1 MHGLIYLF
9 IWAEDSFL
17 HNIQSTHICIFQ
29 IFSDICAPMEVQNF
43 SYLQE
48 LNDVQ
53 RAAVEKTDGP
63 IMVIAGPGSGKTR
76 VLTYK
81 IAHLINLGVNPG
93 RILALTF
100 TNKAA
105 REMKDRIERVVGHSA
120 QRVWAGTFHSIFAR
134 ILRVEAHRIGFPNDF
149 TIYDTDDTKSV
160 IEEIIKSMNL
170 DKKVYVPGQ
179 VRSRISAAKSN
190 LITPKAYAANEEIL
204 ALDRMN
210 RRPLIYQIYEK
221 YVAKCKRAG
230 AMDFDD
236 LLMNMFKLLYQN
248 PDNVREKYQ
257 RQFQYLLVDEFQD
270 TNYLQYEIM
279 KLFTLYPDSPRNL
292 TIVGDDAQ
300 SIYSF
305 RGATIENILQFESD
319 FPDLSI
325 FKLEQNYRSTKYIV
339 NAANEVINFNKRQL
353 QKQIWTAKGE
363 GQKIKVIKTMSEIEE
378 GQRVADTIVEQKN
391 RYNLRNS
398 DFAVLYRTNAQSRIF
413 EEQFRKYNIPY
424 RIYGGTSFY
433 QRKEIKDLVAYMR
446 LTVNDKDD
454 EALKRVINYPRRGI
468 GDSTVE
474 QIAQIAND
482 NEISMWEV
490 INSIDFHARARKSVG
505 DFVSLIKSCKEKNAK
520 SNAYDTAA
528 LIAARSG
535 IIDVLKQDGSLEAQ
549 SRIENINSL
558 LDGIKEFVERD
569 VLEEGE
575 NVIVEKTLSAFLQTI
590 SLMTDSDTEEGDRDV
605 VSMMSIHAA
614 KGLEFKSVF
623 IVGLEE
629 NLFPSFMTLSDPNQI
644 DEERRLFYV
653 AITRAEQLLTLTY
666 ANNRYQFGQMRFN
679 DPSRFLEEI
688 SDGNIDP
695 LSAITKETTKKAFG
709 EPKLLGSFKAPALKK
724 AMPQVDPSTFKPSAV
739 ELIKP
744 GVNILHLKF
753 GKGLVKSVDER
764 QVATIYFEELDED
777 REKRI
782 MLQYAKLQ
790 VID

>member
-1 MHGLIYLF
+1 M
-9 IWAEDSFL
+9 
-17 HNIQSTHICIFQ
+17 Q
-29 IFSDICAPMEVQNF
+29 VQNF

-81 IAHLINLGVNPG
+81 IAHLINIGVNPG

-105 REMKDRIERVVGHSA
+105 REMKDRIERVVGPSA
-120 QRVWAGTFHSIFAR
+120 QKVWAGTFHSIFAR
-134 ILRVEAHRIGFPNDF
+134 ILRVEAHRIDFPNDF

-204 ALDRMN
+204 SLDRMN

-221 YVAKCKRAG
+221 YVAKCKRSG

-279 KLFTLYPDSPRNL
+279 KLFALYPESPRNL

-305 RGATIENILQFESD
+305 RGATIENILQFETD
-319 FPDLSI
+319 FPDLST
-325 FKLEQNYRSTKYIV
+325 FKLEQNYRSTEFIV

-353 QKQIWTAKGE
+353 QKKIWTEKGK
-363 GQKIKVIKTMSEIEE
+363 GQKIRIIKAMTETEE
-378 GQRVADTIVEQKN
+378 GKRVADTIVEHKN
-391 RYNLRNS
+391 RFNLRNS
-398 DFAVLYRTNAQSRIF
+398 DFAILYRTNAQSRIF
-413 EEQFRKYNIPY
+413 EEQFRRHNIPY
-424 RIYGGTSFY
+424 RIYGGMSFY

-446 LTVNDKDD
+446 LTINDKDD

-468 GDSTVE
+468 GDSTVD

-490 INSIDFHARARKSVG
+490 LNAMEFNARAKKSIG
-505 DFVSLIKSCKEKNAK
+505 DFVGLIRSFKEKNAT
-520 SNAYDTAA
+520 SNAYDTA
-528 LIAARSG
+528 LFITSRSG
-535 IIDVLKQDGSLEAQ
+535 IIEVLKQDGSLEAQ
-549 SRIENINSL
+549 ARMENINSL

-569 VLEEGE
+569 VMADDETE
-575 NVIVEKTLSAFLQTI
+575 VSEKSLSVFLQTI
-590 SLMTDSDTEEGDRDV
+590 SLMTDSDNEEGETDV

-623 IVGLEE
+623 IVGMEE

-653 AITRAEQLLTLTY
+653 AITRAEQYLTLSF
-666 ANNRYQFGQMRFN
+666 ANSRYQFGQNRFN

-688 SDGNIDP
+688 SEANIDP
-695 LSAITKETTKKAFG
+695 LSAISKEEPKKGFG
-709 EPKLLGSFKAPALKK
+709 EPKLLGNFKPVALKK
-724 AMPQVDPSTFKPSAV
+724 AMPQIDQSSFKPSPANM
-739 ELIKP
+739 IKA
-744 GVNILHLKF
+744 GLSVIHLKF

-764 QVATIYFEELDED
+764 QVATIFFEDLSED
-777 REKRI
+777 QEKRI

-790 VID
+790 IVE

>member
-1 MHGLIYLF
+1 MRVKT
-9 IWAEDSFL
+9 
-17 HNIQSTHICIFQ
+17 N
-29 IFSDICAPMEVQNF
+29 

-63 IMVIAGPGSGKTR
+63 ILVISGPGSGKTR

-81 IAHLINLGVNPG
+81 IAHLINIGVNPG

-105 REMKDRIERVVGHSA
+105 REMKDRIESVVGPSA
-120 QRVWAGTFHSIFAR
+120 HKVWAGTFHSIFAR

-190 LITPKAYAANEEIL
+190 LITPTAYAANEEII

-210 RRPLIYQIYEK
+210 NRPLIYQIYEK

-236 LLMNMFKLLYQN
+236 LLLNMFKLLYQN
-248 PDNVREKYQ
+248 PDHVREKYQ

-279 KLFTLYPDSPRNL
+279 KLLTLYPDSPRNL
-292 TIVGDDAQ
+292 TVVGDDAQ

-353 QKQIWTAKGE
+353 QKQIWTDKQD
-363 GQKIKVIKTMSEIEE
+363 GQKIRVIKAMTETEE

-398 DFAVLYRTNAQSRIF
+398 DFAVLYRTNAQSRLF
-413 EEQFRKYNIPY
+413 EEQFRRYNIPY

-433 QRKEIKDLVAYMR
+433 QRKEIKDLVAYLR

-454 EALKRVINYPRRGI
+454 EALKRVINYPKRGI
-468 GDSTVE
+468 GDATVE

-482 NEISMWEV
+482 NEMSMWEV
-490 INSIDFHARARKSVG
+490 INSIDFHARARKSLG
-505 DFVSLIKSCKEKNAK
+505 EFVSLIRSFKEKNAK
-520 SNAYDTAA
+520 SNAYDTSVF
-528 LIAARSG
+528 IAARSG
-535 IIDVLKQDGSLEAQ
+535 IIDVLKEDGSLEAQ

-575 NVIVEKTLSAFLQTI
+575 STIGEKSLSKYLQTI
-590 SLMTDSDTEEGDRDV
+590 SLMTDFDTEEGDKDV
-605 VSMMSIHAA
+605 VNMMSIHAA

-623 IVGLEE
+623 VVGLEE

-653 AITRAEQLLTLTY
+653 AITRAEEHLTLTY
-666 ANNRYQFGQMRFN
+666 ANSRYQFGQIRFN

-688 SDGNIDP
+688 SESNIHP
-695 LSAITKETTKKAFG
+695 LSAISKQTTQKPFG
-709 EPKLLGSFKAPALKK
+709 EPKLLGSFKPPALKK
-724 AMPQVDPSTFKPSAV
+724 ALPKVDPSTFKPSAI

-744 GVNILHLKF
+744 GAKVLHLKF
-753 GKGLVKSVDER
+753 GKGLVKSIDER
-764 QVATIYFEELDED
+764 QVATIYFADLSED
-777 REKRI
+777 QEKRI

-790 VID
+790 VLE